1 MKKVLLQLC
10 IMLSKLFLYGFF
22 AQVFFMSILIA
33 YDGNAQNRQ
42 SVREVKFSI
51 KSTTH
56 TLHRIF
62 QLIER
67 DTQFRF
73 FLDENFVDKKTQVV
87 LDYPGETVADVLMEI
102 SKQTNL
108 KFRQINNVINVS
120 VKESTETEVIK
131 TTFTEEQTLTVTG
144 QVTSMDSPEGLPGV
158 NVVIKGTSQGTV
170 TDVSGRYSI
179 EVSSTDNMLVFSSI
193 GFISQEILVGNNS
206 IINITMQADITALEE
221 VVVVGYGAIKKRD
234 ITGSVASVSAD
245 NISKV
250 PTPNIDQALQGMA
263 SGVLVTSVDGSP
275 GSQSTIRIRGGNSIN
290 AGNEPL
296 WVVDGFISDRSIVTA
311 LDPGDI
317 QSIEVL
323 KDASAAAIYGA
334 RGSNGVILVTT
345 KRGETGKSVVE
356 FSTSYGVQNLARRV
370 PVMGA
375 QDYITWA
382 NQGEG
387 NLGNALVFDDEDKI
401 RIGNGT
407 DWQRELTRSAPILQT
422 KIAFSGG
429 TEKTKFYLSG
439 NYFNQD
445 GILKGNNFERGIYRI
460 NLDHKVSKHFE
471 VGTQLNVSSI
481 TDNPIPYN
489 WENVVFAPPTL
500 PVRNPDGSYSD
511 TSPITGRPF
520 NNPVSQ
526 IEFIDREVTTNQ
538 VIGNTYMAV
547 NFLKNFRLRSS
558 LGFMRSDRRSND
570 YISSQLP
577 TNILQSR
584 PGEGSVSAVS
594 RNNVLFENT
603 LNYGIELGGNHRLD
617 VLAGITTQREEMR
630 GNVSSSIATL
640 TDLLSVYGIDLSSPE
655 FTNVSTMYQAFSL
668 LSYIGRVNYAFKNKY
683 LLTLT
688 ARQDGSSKFG
698 TDNRYAFFPA
708 VALGWVISDETFIQD
723 LNVFDFLKMRLSY
736 GQTGNSDG
744 IGAFER
750 FQAMSTVFGSLG
762 RGVSEV
768 GVQNNVLANSRLRW
782 ETTEQYDLG
791 LEFGLFKSRLNFE
804 LDVYYSKTNDLLFTR
819 EVPSQTGF
827 ATRLEN
833 VGSLENKGIDF
844 SVNAKII
851 EKNDFGW
858 DFGLNISTYRNK
870 VLSLGS
876 EVPINTYTFST
887 DPISQLIAGKPLG
900 IFTGY
905 QTRGIYRDQNQV
917 DEDGF
922 ANNYRPGELRMV
934 DQNNDGLINRD
945 GDLTIIGDSN
955 PDFFGGFQNN
965 LRFKN
970 LQLSAFFQYSYGNDV
985 YNRPRVTMTQ
995 TQAGSAYQIYTG
1007 AWTSE
1012 NPDALIPAINAPN
1025 SIGSN
1030 DLNVEDGSFLRLRTL
1045 ELAYNLPV
1053 KNLNLP
1059 VSNARMYLQGTN
1071 VFQLIS
1077 SSFNGD
1083 DPETNAFGTDDR
1095 LRGFYNLTYPYPR
1108 TFVLGI
1114 DVRF

>member
-1 MKKVLLQLC
+1 MKKNILKHVLH
-10 IMLSKLFLYGFF
+10 MTKLFSIAFLF
-22 AQVFFMSILIA
+22 QCLTMSLLLA
-33 YDGNAQNRQ
+33 WNGNAQVKSIDEVTVSIALEDVKIERVFRALEKNTGYNFVFTNKELRDLPKVGIVSDGTTLYEVLLSLAKQ
-42 SVREVKFSI
+42 TDLSFKQVDYNIHVKRSKNLPAKIREV
-51 KSTTH
+51 
-56 TLHRIF
+56 
-62 QLIER
+62 Q
-67 DTQFRF
+67 
-73 FLDENFVDKKTQVV
+73 
-87 LDYPGETVADVLMEI
+87 GEDI
-102 SKQTNL
+102 
-108 KFRQINNVINVS
+108 
-120 VKESTETEVIK
+120 
-131 TTFTEEQTLTVTG
+131 TVTG
-144 QVTSMDSPEGLPGV
+144 TVSDENGEPIPGATV
-158 NVVIKGTSQGTV
+158 FVQGTAVGTV
-170 TDVSGRYSI
+170 TDMDGRYSLS
-179 EVSSTDNMLVFSSI
+179 VPDGSRLVFSFI
-193 GFISQEILVGNNS
+193 GYVSREAEVGNS
-206 IINITMQADITALEE
+206 TILDIVLQADVTSLDE
-221 VVVVGYGAIKKRD
+221 VVVVGYGTFRKRD
-234 ITGSVASVSAD
+234 ITGSVASVGSES
-245 NISKV
+245 ISKV
-250 PTPNIDQALQGMA
+250 PTPNVDQALQGMA
-263 SGVLVTSVDGSP
+263 SGVFVTSVDGSP

-296 WVVDGFISDRSIVTA
+296 WVVDGFISDRSIVMA

-345 KRGETGKSVVE
+345 KKGAAGKSIVE
-356 FSTSYGVQNLARRV
+356 FSTSYGVQNLARFV

-375 QDYITWA
+375 QDYINWA

-387 NLGNALVFDDEDKI
+387 NLGNALVFDEQDRL

-407 DWQRELTRSAPILQT
+407 DWQKELTRTAPILQT

-429 TEKTKFYLSG
+429 TDKTKFYLSG

-445 GILKGNNFERGIYRI
+445 GILKGNNFERAIYRI
-460 NLDHKVSKHFE
+460 NLDHQVSRHVE

-481 TDNPIPYN
+481 TDKPIPYS

-520 NNPVSQ
+520 SNPISQ
-526 IEFIDREVTTNQ
+526 IEFIDKEVLTNQ
-538 VIGNTYMAV
+538 VIGNTYVAV
-547 NFLKNFRLRSS
+547 NFLKNFRLKSS

-570 YISSQLP
+570 YASSQLP
-577 TNILQSR
+577 TRLLQSR
-584 PGEGSVSAVS
+584 PGEGSISAVS

-603 LNYGIELGGNHRLD
+603 LNYGIELGGIHKID
-617 VLAGITTQREEMR
+617 ALAGITTQREEMR

-668 LSYIGRVNYAFKNKY
+668 LSYISRLNYAFKNKY

-708 VALGWVISDETFIQD
+708 VALGWVISDESFIED
-723 LNVFDFLKMRLSY
+723 LNVVDFLKLRMSY

-750 FQAMSTVFGSLG
+750 FQAMNTVFGSLG

-791 LEFGLFKSRLNFE
+791 LEFSFLKSRLNFE
-804 LDVYYSKTNDLLFTR
+804 VDLYYSKTNDLLFTR
-819 EVPSQTGF
+819 EIPSQTGF

-844 SVNAKII
+844 SMNTKII
-851 EKNDFGW
+851 DKNDFSL

-887 DPISQLIAGKPLG
+887 DPVSQLIVGKPLG

-905 QTRGIYRDQNQV
+905 QTNGIYKDQVQV
-917 DEDGF
+917 DQDGF
-922 ANNYRPGELRMV
+922 TNNYRPGELRMV
-934 DQNNDGLINRD
+934 DQNGDGLINRD

-965 LRFKN
+965 IRFKN
-970 LQLSAFFQYSYGNDV
+970 FQLSAFFQYSYGNDI

-995 TQAGSAYQIYTG
+995 TQAGSAYQLYSG
-1007 AWTSE
+1007 AWTSV
-1012 NPDALIPAINAPN
+1012 NPEALIPAINAPN

-1045 ELAYNLPV
+1045 EFAYNLPI
-1053 KNLNLP
+1053 KILNLP
-1059 VSNARMYLQGTN
+1059 VSKTRIFLQGTN

-1083 DPETNAFGTDDR
+1083 DPETNAFGTNDR

-1108 TFVLGI
+1108 TVVAGI